1 MRKQVTRYNTSADF
15 VYSELR
21 AKILSKQLS
30 PGTRLPEVS
39 IAHQL
44 KVSRTP
50 VRDALRRMAAEGL
63 VTITLNRGAR
73 VAEPTAEE
81 INGTYAVRQQLELMS
96 VAEAAEKKLDKKISS
111 RLAWIIANEQR
122 ASTRADTEEL
132 MDLENAFHKAIAE
145 ASKNLVLVEFI
156 EAMLLR
162 ANVYTLFFS
171 SFDERVNENISQ
183 HEEILN
189 AILARDGELAVTLMK
204 NHLRHS
210 HSMLTIPE
218 EQAAP
223 KKRGRSR
230 RQVVTAGRP

>member
-50 VRDALRRMAAEGL
+50 VRDALRRMATEGL

-73 VAEPTAEE
+73 VAQPTAEE

-96 VAEAAEKKLDKKISS
+96 VAEAAEKKLDKKIST
-111 RLAWIIANEQR
+111 RLTWIITSEQR
-122 ASTRADTEEL
+122 ASTRADTEAL

-156 EAMLLR
+156 EAMLMR
-162 ANVYTLFFS
+162 ANVYSLFFS

-189 AILARDGELAVTLMK
+189 AILARDGALAVTLMK

-223 KKRGRSR
+223 KKRGRGR
-230 RQVVTAGRP
+230 RKVVAVGRP